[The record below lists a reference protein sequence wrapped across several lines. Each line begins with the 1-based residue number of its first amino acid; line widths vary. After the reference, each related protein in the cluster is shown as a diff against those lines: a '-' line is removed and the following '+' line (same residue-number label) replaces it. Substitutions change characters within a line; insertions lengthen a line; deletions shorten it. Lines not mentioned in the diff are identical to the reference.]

1 MRGCGIHLK
10 PLFLG
15 VTVSGNEPP
24 RTCRAQ
30 DEDGLQIDS
39 VYRRFEDKDAPF
51 KATFLDLIER
61 SVEVNQRNLRPETF
75 AGVTLQA
82 VAMALVRAMVL
93 QFRTQSGLL
102 GALQHFLQYNP
113 DLDFRER
120 ALEMIAGNYGRIT
133 GVLMLF
139 RDGIRQADPER
150 AALFAILS
158 AITVIQARTLEND
171 SVWEKVVALDDRELE
186 AEVTELMVAY
196 ITRPEDDGQED
207 DERNAPG
214 RTLHSAG
221 RRGFGQHG
229 VFGKNVCHGRAD
241 GSDSER

>member
-93 QFRTQSGLL
+93 QFRDRPAKAPQYVQQYTEAPG
-102 GALQHFLQYNP
+102 GALTPLP
-113 DLDFRER
+113 APGIDTGMGLER
-120 ALEMIAGNYGRIT
+120 LALVMQGKRYTTET
-133 GVLMLF
+133 
-139 RDGIRQADPER
+139 DE
-150 AALFAILS
+150 LFAILS